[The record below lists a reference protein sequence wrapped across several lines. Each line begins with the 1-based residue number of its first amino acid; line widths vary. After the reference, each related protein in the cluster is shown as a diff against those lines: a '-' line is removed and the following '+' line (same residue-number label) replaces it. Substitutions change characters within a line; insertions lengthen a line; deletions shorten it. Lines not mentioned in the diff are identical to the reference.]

1 MSYITDQQTFLFC
14 HRIIRSSSSIHSS
27 ILYVFCFFLC
37 GLVSNKLMII
47 VCRYILFYSCFI
59 HVCFMYVVTC
69 DVIIKIVTFA
79 DTVISVFSISW
90 VFNFLLFFS
99 VYNMPV

>member
-1 MSYITDQQTFLFC
+1 
-14 HRIIRSSSSIHSS
+14 
-27 ILYVFCFFLC
+27 
-37 GLVSNKLMII
+37 
-47 VCRYILFYSCFI
+47 
-59 HVCFMYVVTC
+59 MYVVTC